1 MFPAFLLSLREG
13 LEAALIVG
21 IVLGILKKLNRDDL
35 KSSIW
40 LGVFSAVVVSLVVG
54 GLLTALGS
62 SFEGKV
68 EQVFEGVTMLLAAGI
83 LTWMIFW
90 MNRQRKQFQNRVES
104 EIRKAIVI
112 KSSRRA
118 IFGLALFAVVREGIE
133 LALFLTATTFAVQ
146 GGSVVV
152 GALVGLG
159 AAVLLGWLLF
169 STSIRLDV
177 KQFFQVTGVL
187 LILFAAGLV
196 AHGVHEFNEAAWI
209 PSIVENVYNINPV
222 LDENSVA
229 GVILKT
235 VFGYNG
241 NPSLTEVIA
250 YLGYFA
256 LVLLGLRRQN
266 GSMRHTLPQTVQSL

>member
-1 MFPAFLLSLREG
+1 MFPALLLSLREG

-21 IVLGILKKLNRDDL
+21 IVLGILRKLNRDDL

-68 EQVFEGVTMLLAAGI
+68 EQVFEGVTMLLAAGV

-90 MNRQRKQFQNRVES
+90 MNRQGRQFQTKVES
-104 EIRKAIVI
+104 DIRKAVFI

-118 IFGLALFAVVREGIE
+118 IFFLAFFAVVREGIE
-133 LALFLTATTFAVQ
+133 LALFLTATTFAAQ
-146 GGSVVV
+146 GASVMV

-159 AAVLLGWLLF
+159 AALLLGWLLF
-169 STSIRLDV
+169 SASIRLDV

-196 AHGVHEFNEAAWI
+196 AHGVHEFNEAGWI
-209 PSIVENVYNINPV
+209 PSIIENVYDINPV
-222 LDENSVA
+222 LDENSTA
-229 GVILKT
+229 GVLLKT

-250 YLGYFA
+250 YLGYFV

-266 GSMRHTLPQTVQSL
+266 GSMTQTLPETAHSL

>member
-21 IVLGILKKLNRDDL
+21 IVLGILRKLNRNDL

-40 LGVFSAVVVSLVVG
+40 LGVGSAVVVSLIVG

-90 MNRQRKQFQNRVES
+90 MNRQGRQFQNKMEGDV
-104 EIRKAIVI
+104 RKAVII

-118 IFGLALFAVVREGIE
+118 IFGLAFFAVVREGIE

-146 GGSVVV
+146 GGSVMI
-152 GALVGLG
+152 GALIGLG

-169 STSIRLDV
+169 SASIRLDV

-196 AHGVHEFNEAAWI
+196 AHGVHEFNEAGWI
-209 PSIVENVYNINPV
+209 PSIIENLYNINPV

-229 GVILKT
+229 GVLLKT

-250 YLGYFA
+250 YLGYFV
-256 LVLLGLRRQN
+256 LVLLGLKRQN
-266 GSMRHTLPQTVQSL
+266 GIVPQSLQETAQSS

>member
-1 MFPAFLLSLREG
+1 MFPAFLLSMREG

-21 IVLGILKKLNRDDL
+21 IVLGILRKLNRDDL

-40 LGVFSAVVVSLVVG
+40 LGVFSAVVVSLGVG
-54 GLLTALGS
+54 GLLTAFGS

-90 MNRQRKQFQNRVES
+90 MNRQGRQFQNKVES
-104 EIRKAIVI
+104 DIRKAVVI
-112 KSSRRA
+112 KSSRRV
-118 IFGLALFAVVREGIE
+118 IFLLAFFAVVREGIE

-146 GGSVVV
+146 GGSVMV

-159 AAVLLGWLLF
+159 VAVLLGWLLF

-196 AHGVHEFNEAAWI
+196 AHGVHEFNEAGWI
-209 PSIVENVYNINPV
+209 PSIIENVYNINLV
-222 LDENSVA
+222 LDEKSTA
-229 GVILKT
+229 GVMLKT

-250 YLGYFA
+250 YLGYYV
-256 LVLLGLRRQN
+256 LVLLGLKRQN
-266 GSMRHTLPQTVQSL
+266 GSLTRTLPETTQSL